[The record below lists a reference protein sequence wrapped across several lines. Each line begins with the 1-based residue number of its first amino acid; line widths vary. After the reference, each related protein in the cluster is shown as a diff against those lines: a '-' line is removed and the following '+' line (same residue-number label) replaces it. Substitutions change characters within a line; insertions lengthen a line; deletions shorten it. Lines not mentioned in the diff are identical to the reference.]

1 MSKVVLVSPR
11 IKEREMF
18 PSGAILLLGTILR
31 KAGHTVEAIHE
42 TEDYKN
48 REDLILRI
56 ISTKPDVVGVT
67 VTTFNCK
74 SARELCRQIKEKS
87 PAITVACGGPHTS
100 ALGKDGIAY
109 PPEADIWVVGEGDK
123 IILDIADG
131 NIKGGI
137 HFPDQLRSLDDTPML
152 DLTLTDIRKFSGTYP
167 QTRFPSMFIMG
178 SRGCP
183 FSCTFCSRAV
193 FNRIPRYRKP
203 EALAEEA
210 EKLITDFGVREIF
223 FHDDTFNMRLEWV
236 YSLLYLLR
244 KKNLHKKVLFRTPC
258 RVDKKL
264 VTEDLLEEMKATNFW
279 LIFFGV
285 ENGNPEM
292 LKSMKK
298 GITVDEIKRA
308 FSLCHKVGI
317 KTEASFIIGMPNETL
332 KTIRD
337 SEKLWRDIKP
347 YWCSFSR
354 AIPFPATEFYGIVKE
369 KGHLLTQN
377 FEDYQLNMT
386 LVRTDELDK
395 DTLEREAQRLN
406 KLAMRQKAMN
416 LLRAHPYQLARI
428 AGGMIKTRLR
438 GSIGK

>member
-1 MSKVVLVSPR
+1 M
-11 IKEREMF
+11 
-18 PSGAILLLGTILR
+18 
-31 KAGHTVEAIHE
+31 
-42 TEDYKN
+42 
-48 REDLILRI
+48 
-56 ISTKPDVVGVT
+56 
-67 VTTFNCK
+67 
-74 SARELCRQIKEKS
+74 
-87 PAITVACGGPHTS
+87 
-100 ALGKDGIAY
+100 
-109 PPEADIWVVGEGDK
+109 
-123 IILDIADG
+123 
-131 NIKGGI
+131 
-137 HFPDQLRSLDDTPML
+137 
-152 DLTLTDIRKFSGTYP
+152 
-167 QTRFPSMFIMG
+167 
-178 SRGCP
+178 
-183 FSCTFCSRAV
+183 
-193 FNRIPRYRKP
+193 
-203 EALAEEA
+203 
-210 EKLITDFGVREIF
+210 
-223 FHDDTFNMRLEWV
+223 
-236 YSLLYLLR
+236 
-244 KKNLHKKVLFRTPC
+244 
-258 RVDKKL
+258 
-264 VTEDLLEEMKATNFW
+264 EEMKATNFW

-332 KTIRD
+332 QTIRD

-438 GSIGK
+438 GNIGK